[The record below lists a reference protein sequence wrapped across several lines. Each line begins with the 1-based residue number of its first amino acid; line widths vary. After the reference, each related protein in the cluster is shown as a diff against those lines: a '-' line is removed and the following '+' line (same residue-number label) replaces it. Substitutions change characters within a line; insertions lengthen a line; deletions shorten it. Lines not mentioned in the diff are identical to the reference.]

1 MDNYDP
7 RDELGAMI
15 HVNLRLPK
23 DVVEY
28 FKQYPK
34 YTKQM
39 RTVLTDY
46 VDKMKYA
53 QDDNA

>member
-1 MDNYDP
+1 MQYDP
-7 RDELGAMI
+7 RDELGAMV

-28 FKQYPK
+28 FKKYPK

-39 RTVLTDY
+39 RKVLTDY
-46 VDKMKYA
+46 VDKMTA
-53 QDDNA
+53 EEGD